1 MWRRLRRGRW
11 WRSWQVGALAALLIA
26 LGAGT
31 SVTDAARPTLVV
43 DGTGAD
49 GESQGA
55 TTGTASPAPS
65 ASSTGPA
72 TTPTVST
79 PAAATAST
87 TATTTEGA
95 TASTAT
101 TTPSASM
108 AASTPSGSTAPA
120 SSRATAAG
128 SAYRVPGW
136 IARENA
142 RPGTADWKIGADER
156 YGWIDGYL
164 DTTSAQI
171 GDTVTLFADTDSATW
186 QVSAFRMGWYGGKQA
201 RFVWSSDVQ
210 LGRARQAKPVI
221 DSATGLAE
229 ARWKPSLK
237 IAIDDTW
244 PPGDYL
250 LKLTTDLNGAHY
262 VPLTVRD
269 DTSSADLAI
278 VNAVTT
284 WQAYNPW
291 GSCSSY
297 ACPLL
302 DGARRGEIVSFDR
315 PYSHT
320 YNKGSADFLDH
331 ELPLVSLVEREG
343 LDVTYVTDIDLHE
356 RPALLQA
363 HHGVVLLGHDE
374 YYSTSMRRALETA
387 RDNGVNLAFL
397 GANAVYRHIRLEPS
411 WDGRLDRHLV
421 NYRSMRGDAVAAKNP
436 KEATVE
442 WRTAPLAEPEASL
455 IGIQYQCANMEGD
468 LRLVNTRS
476 WIFDGLSVTNGA
488 VFPSLVGNE
497 FDGAT
502 AGRQTPDDLEVLAH
516 SPVTCAGSKRFHD
529 MTYYSAPSGGGVF
542 ATGTIWWICAL
553 DATCSIAANGPFVR
567 GVTVNVLRV
576 FANGPAGWVHPS
588 RGNLDEVL
596 RGTTKSKT

>member
-1 MWRRLRRGRW
+1 VL
-11 WRSWQVGALAALLIA
+11 
-26 LGAGT
+26 
-31 SVTDAARPTLVV
+31 
-43 DGTGAD
+43 DGTNAD
-49 GESQGA
+49 AESPR
-55 TTGTASPAPS
+55 TTVSPPTASP
-65 ASSTGPA
+65 G
-72 TTPTVST
+72 
-79 PAAATAST
+79 AATAPDPADPIAGEPTTAGPTAADTTT
-87 TATTTEGA
+87 TATDTGTRRPTE
-95 TASTAT
+95 TS
-101 TTPSASM
+101 P
-108 AASTPSGSTAPA
+108 
-120 SSRATAAG
+120 
-128 SAYRVPGW
+128 YRVAGW
-136 IARENA
+136 VARENA
-142 RPGTADWKIGADER
+142 RPGTSDWKITADER

-171 GDTVTLFADTDSATW
+171 GDTVTLFADTDSTTW

-210 LGRARQAKPVI
+210 LGRARQAKPVV

-237 IAIDDTW
+237 IAIDDAW

-250 LKLTTDLNGAHY
+250 LKLSTDLNGAHY

-269 DTSSADLAI
+269 DASHADLAV

-343 LDVTYVTDIDLHE
+343 LDVTYITDIDMHE
-356 RPALLQA
+356 RPALLQT
-363 HHGVVLLGHDE
+363 HRGVVLLGHDE
-374 YYSTSMRRALETA
+374 YYSTAMRRALETA

-411 WDGRLDRHLV
+411 WDGRRDRHLV
-421 NYRSMRGDAVAAKNP
+421 NYRSMKGDAVAAKNS

-516 SPVTCAGSKRFHD
+516 SPVTCAGGKRFHD

-553 DATCSIAANGPFVR
+553 DATCSTVANGPFVR
-567 GVTVNVLRV
+567 GVTTNVLHV
-576 FANGPAGWVHPS
+576 FANGPAGWLHPS

-596 RGTTKSKT
+596 RGPSKPKP